1 MSHFTIKRH
10 SLRHVVI
17 VTALLLAMLVSL
29 APMAAYAAPAGSAP
43 AAPPSYSGG
52 YYMVRPGDT
61 LGAIARY
68 YGTTIA
74 AIKAANGLTSN
85 TIYVGQRLRIPGP
98 VSARQTGCSGMY
110 MVMAGD
116 TLSSIAKRFGVN
128 TYALAQ
134 ANGISNAS
142 QIYVGQRICIPNIYS
157 SATGSPSMG
166 SSSMSS
172 NYYTVKAGDTLSEIA
187 KAHMTTVRRLMSLNN
202 ISNPSL
208 IYVGQKIRLR

>member
-1 MSHFTIKRH
+1 MSYFTTKPKT
-10 SLRHVVI
+10 LRHVAI
-17 VTALLLAMLVSL
+17 VAALLLAMLVSL
-29 APMAAYAAPAGSAP
+29 APMAAYAAPTESTA
-43 AAPPSYSGG
+43 AAPSSYSGG

-85 TIYVGQRLRIPGP
+85 TIYVGQRLRIPAP
-98 VSARQTGCSGMY
+98 VSAHQTGCSGMY

-116 TLSSIAKRFGVN
+116 TLSSIASHFGVN

-157 SATGSPSMG
+157 PATG
-166 SSSMSS
+166 SSSMSG

-187 KAHMTTVRRLMSLNN
+187 QAHMTTVHKLMMLNH

-208 IYVGQKIRLR
+208 IVVGQKLRLR

>member
-1 MSHFTIKRH
+1 MYHFIASRRTVH
-10 SLRHVVI
+10 HTVI

-29 APMAAYAAPAGSAP
+29 APMAAYAAPAGAAVAAP
-43 AAPPSYSGG
+43 ASYGGG
-52 YYMVRPGDT
+52 YHLVRPGDT

-98 VSARQTGCSGMY
+98 VSAHQTGCSGMY

-116 TLSSIAKRFGVN
+116 TLSSIAARFGIN

-157 SATGSPSMG
+157 PATGSASMPG
-166 SSSMSS
+166 
-172 NYYTVKAGDTLSEIA
+172 NYYTVQPGDTLSEIA
-187 KAHMTTVRRLMSLNN
+187 QANMTTVRELMMLNN
-202 ISNPSL
+202 ISNPSY
-208 IYVGQKIRLR
+208 IYVGQKLRLR

>member
-1 MSHFTIKRH
+1 MLHFTVKHRTARH
-10 SLRHVVI
+10 AVL
-17 VTALLLAMLVSL
+17 VTALLVAMLVSL
-29 APMAAYAAPAGSAP
+29 APMAAYAAPSGSAM
-43 AAPPSYSGG
+43 AAPSPSGG
-52 YYMVRPGDT
+52 GYHLVRPGDT

-85 TIYVGQRLRIPGP
+85 TIYVGQRLRIPAP
-98 VSARQTGCSGMY
+98 VSAHQTGCSGMY

-116 TLSSIAKRFGVN
+116 TLSSIAAHFGVN

-157 SATGSPSMG
+157 PATGSAGMMG
-166 SSSMSS
+166 
-172 NYYTVKAGDTLSEIA
+172 NYYTVQPGDTLSEIA
-187 KAHMTTVRRLMSLNN
+187 QAYMTTVHKLMAMNH
-202 ISNPSL
+202 ISNPSR
-208 IYVGQKIRLR
+208 IYVGQKIRVR